1 MNDLKIAESGD
12 VAVTVAVKR
21 SQSTNQK
28 PNFRGFTGAACQN
41 RTDDLLITSEM
52 LYRLS

>member
-1 MNDLKIAESGD
+1 MNELRKQFSSR
-12 VAVTVAVKR
+12 VAVTVAVKG
-21 SQSTNQK
+21 SVVGAGGPKN
-28 PNFRGFTGAACQN
+28 PVFTGAAYQN

>member
-1 MNDLKIAESGD
+1 MNELRKQFSTR
-12 VAVTVAVKR
+12 VAVTVAVKG
-21 SQSTNQK
+21 SVADA
-28 PNFRGFTGAACQN
+28 RGFKNPVLTGAACQN

>member
-1 MNDLKIAESGD
+1 MNELKKRNSSR

-21 SQSTNQK
+21 SGAKTRSLAS
-28 PNFRGFTGAACQN
+28 PVFTGAACQN

>member
-12 VAVTVAVKR
+12 VAVTVAVKC
-21 SQSTNQK
+21 SQGTKRK
-28 PNFRGFTGAACQN
+28 PNFRVFAGAACQN